1 MFSASNASVQR
12 ATLIGLFAPICWG
25 MSVSLIRGIAEGFGL
40 AQGQT
45 LLYLVATLCL
55 FFTIG
60 LPRFDLMD
68 KRYLFIAIPTANL
81 SSLSF
86 CLAIFTSDGGA
97 QTMEVGM
104 VNLIF
109 TIVGLPSSLI
119 ECRPV
124 GGFSRGLLWP
134 LPVSSSFW
142 QAAKDFPSRT
152 LFFAFSIIRFPICSV
167 FPPQLPGQLFPV

>member
-1 MFSASNASVQR
+1 
-12 ATLIGLFAPICWG
+12 

-45 LLYLVATLCL
+45 LLYLVATICL

-86 CLAIFTSDGGA
+86 CLAIFTSDGEHKRWKSA
-97 QTMEVGM
+97 
-104 VNLIF
+104 
-109 TIVGLPSSLI
+109 
-119 ECRPV
+119 
-124 GGFSRGLLWP
+124 W
-134 LPVSSSFW
+134 
-142 QAAKDFPSRT
+142 
-152 LFFAFSIIRFPICSV
+152 
-167 FPPQLPGQLFPV
+167 